1 MERGV
6 QGTAWVFLESRVPLG
21 SPRRRLR
28 EYEGRSRMSDAVCSV
43 LVLRR
48 RAGVAGL
55 GGLAASASRQRTVFN
70 NMIFDIQEVG

>member
-43 LVLRR
+43 LFYAGE
-48 RAGVAGL
+48 RAL
-55 GGLAASASRQRTVFN
+55 LDLA
-70 NMIFDIQEVG
+70 D